1 MKLTY
6 ELTADL
12 LDRGV
17 WQSVSAMQYDAN
29 TRAVEVTLTAGGVAW
44 TPPEGTAVSVAFKKP
59 DGKKGWYDK
68 LPDGSDA
75 CSVSG
80 NVVTA
85 ILAPEVLTA
94 AGEVRAAIVFQDA
107 NLNQLAT
114 FGFSVLVEANPAA
127 GGSISNNYYRYSTM
141 EQISGA
147 VEEMLDS
154 LEGTK
159 ADIGLLLAQAGE
171 AVAKAQQ
178 ESGPAI
184 VCGESGTVIPLED
197 ASDRKLRGLRLCGR
211 TVQDGI
217 PSLEAPLTLTSPSSS
232 GSVSA
237 VVAGKNL
244 CDAKSVYVGDNSSG
258 VSVSDDGYEIISVGG
273 TIPYAHSVIY
283 ISPEGLRGKQLYLK
297 ADSVEDELGYIVA
310 VICECYLH
318 DGTRVWPGAIDKNR
332 LQTALVI
339 PEDAASILIEL
350 CTNNSEEAQP
360 EDNTLTVK
368 GLMLSLGGYA
378 PWEQYRPIQTITAST
393 PNGLPGIPVASGGNY
408 TDESGQQWLCDEI
421 DFTRG
426 VRIKRTDGGWITSD
440 FTFLRTEPMTDAKA
454 QYRTQITIPVDW
466 KNSINYTAGNV
477 TGLFSHGNY
486 LHAWTGTRTY
496 GYVQANALILSLP
509 ASCGTTV
516 EEVKAYIAQQEENG
530 TPLEILYPLASPIET
545 PLSADELAAFAA
557 LYTYK
562 PGTTVYNDEDVY
574 MELEY
579 VADTKRYIDNKFN
592 ELAAAIVSNA

>member
-184 VCGESGTVIPLED
+184 VCGASGTVIPLED

-211 TVQDGI
+211 TVQDGT
-217 PSLEAPLTLTSPSSS
+217 PSLEAPLTLTSPGSG

-297 ADSVEDELGYIVA
+297 ADSVEDKLGYSVA

-318 DGTRVWPGAIDKNR
+318 DGTRVWPGSIDKNR

-350 CTNNSEEAQP
+350 GTNNSEEAQP

-408 TDESGQQWLCDEI
+408 TDGNGQQWICDEI

-426 VRIKRTDGGWITSD
+426 VYVQRVYRKAFDGTETIRTSND
-440 FTFLRTEPMTDAKA
+440 
-454 QYRTQITIPVDW
+454 
-466 KNSINYTAGNV
+466 
-477 TGLFSHGNY
+477 GLFIVSGGMPNAKRNNLIADRY
-486 LHAWTGTRTY
+486 VYCTDY
-496 GYVQANALILSLP
+496 GLNICQMRNNHHEWYI
-509 ASCGTTV
+509 GHTV
-516 EEVKAYIAQQEENG
+516 SGFADPIAYKAYLAEQFANG
-530 TPLEILYPLASPIET
+530 TPVMIAYELLTPIET

-557 LYTYK
+557 LCTYK